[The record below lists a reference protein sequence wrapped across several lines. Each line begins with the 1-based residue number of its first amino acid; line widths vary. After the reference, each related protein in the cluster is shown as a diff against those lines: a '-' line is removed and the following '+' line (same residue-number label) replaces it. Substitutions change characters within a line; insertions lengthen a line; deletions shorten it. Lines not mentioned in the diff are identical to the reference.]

1 MNVVYFSPF
10 CSFFQMVKQNFSF
23 LSILTLLFVGFGN
36 LFLLSSCDSGSK
48 DFIQTIHEET
58 TYTDE
63 DLSYIKALNSKSLIK
78 LTSIKDKNS
87 LSSNS
92 FPPQAL
98 KDSLSFGQLLYVP
111 VYSEIYSI
119 GHHRTERLSSTL
131 SIRNVNPNAEF
142 YITRLEYYDT
152 EGNVLKEIKASE
164 LPIKVNPLE
173 TKNHVVALY
182 DDKGGVGANFIL
194 EWRSSKPIVA
204 PMVETIMISTESNWG
219 LSFTAE
225 SKTIEE
231 YGRQK

>member
-1 MNVVYFSPF
+1 MLKQ
-10 CSFFQMVKQNFSF
+10 FFLLLFYYLKKMGSLLVNTFFIVNFSIC
-23 LSILTLLFVGFGN
+23 SI
-36 LFLLSSCDSGSK
+36 LLSSCDSGSRE
-48 DFIQTIHEET
+48 FIPQNQEV

-63 DLSYIKALNSKSLIK
+63 DLSYIKELNSKSLIQ
-78 LTSIKDKNS
+78 LSTIRDKKS
-87 LSSNS
+87 LSSNT

-98 KDSLSFGQLLYVP
+98 KDSLAFGQLLYVP

-152 EGNVLKEIKASE
+152 EGNVLKEIKATE

-204 PMVETIMISTESNWG
+204 PLVETIMISTESNWG
-219 LSFTAE
+219 LSFTADSKVIE
-225 SKTIEE
+225 S
-231 YGRQK
+231 YGRILYP

>member
-1 MNVVYFSPF
+1 MFKQSFSLLFKRNNVQSVSKFSI
-10 CSFFQMVKQNFSF
+10 VNFSIC
-23 LSILTLLFVGFGN
+23 LSV
-36 LFLLSSCDSGSK
+36 FLLSSCDSGSK
-48 DFIQTIHEET
+48 DFIPKNQGTT

-63 DLSYIKALNSKSLIK
+63 DLSYIKELNSKSLIK
-78 LTSIKDKNS
+78 LSNVKDKES

-92 FPPQAL
+92 FPTDEL
-98 KDSLSFGQLLYVP
+98 KDSLAFGQLLYVP

-152 EGNVLKEIKASE
+152 EGNVLKEIKSTE

-194 EWRSSKPIVA
+194 EWRSSKAIVS

-231 YGRQK
+231 YGR

>member
-1 MNVVYFSPF
+1 MLKQ
-10 CSFFQMVKQNFSF
+10 FFLPLFYYLEKMGSLLVNTFFIVNFSIC
-23 LSILTLLFVGFGN
+23 LM
-36 LFLLSSCDSGSK
+36 LLSSCDSGSRE
-48 DFIQTIHEET
+48 FIPQNQEV

-63 DLSYIKALNSKSLIK
+63 DLSYIKELNSKSLIQ
-78 LTSIKDKNS
+78 LSTIRDKKS
-87 LSSNS
+87 LSSNT

-98 KDSLSFGQLLYVP
+98 KDSLAFGQLLYVP

-152 EGNVLKEIKASE
+152 EGNVLKEIKATE

-194 EWRSSKPIVA
+194 EWRSNKPIVA

-231 YGRQK
+231 YGR